1 MAGDG
6 FDVHP
11 LPAASWVPAP
21 VQEEVPSAYSPIE
34 EAAEEGKPK
43 GKPRKPQR
51 PSTDFWPSSDQ
62 EVKFSSE
69 EEGKVDGTFE
79 YVVSIGGWLHTN
91 HDYRNSKGT
100 SKEIIQQITP
110 GKFKKY
116 GTAQGFVDGLVKDGV
131 EGMNSEKEQ
140 EKARRAWK
148 RAKPSMQG
156 AAEDAKHTTGTWGA
170 LKERLRECEFECP
183 ILRLHEPRP
192 DL

>member
-1 MAGDG
+1 MAE
-6 FDVHP
+6 
-11 LPAASWVPAP
+11 LSTAEASWVPAP

-91 HDYRNSKGT
+91 HDYSR
-100 SKEIIQQITP
+100 
-110 GKFKKY
+110 
-116 GTAQGFVDGLVKDGV
+116 
-131 EGMNSEKEQ
+131 
-140 EKARRAWK
+140 
-148 RAKPSMQG
+148 
-156 AAEDAKHTTGTWGA
+156 KHQ
-170 LKERLRECEFECP
+170 L
-183 ILRLHEPRP
+183 
-192 DL
+192 

>member
-1 MAGDG
+1 MGPYKQVATRKVGG
-6 FDVHP
+6 TK
-11 LPAASWVPAP
+11 
-21 VQEEVPSAYSPIE
+21 EPSRMFRCTHSKCGYRARI
-34 EAAEEGKPK
+34 
-43 GKPRKPQR
+43 RKHDKR
-51 PSTDFWPSSDQ
+51 
-62 EVKFSSE
+62 
-69 EEGKVDGTFE
+69 DGTFE

-116 GTAQGFVDGLVKDGV
+116 GTAQGSVDGLVKEGV

-148 RAKPSMQG
+148 RAKPSMHG

-183 ILRLHEPRP
+183 ILRLHTSPAP
-192 DL
+192 TYD

>member
-1 MAGDG
+1 M
-6 FDVHP
+6 
-11 LPAASWVPAP
+11 
-21 VQEEVPSAYSPIE
+21 PSAYSPIE

-100 SKEIIQQITP
+100 PKEVIQQITP

-170 LKERLRECEFECP
+170 LKEMLTECEFECP
-183 ILRLHEPRP
+183 ILRLHTSPAP
-192 DL
+192 TYD